1 MARAAS
7 FAVMLISTLAG
18 LNAAWGA
25 DPIKIGF
32 GMSLTGG
39 LAVGGKPALVTLELW
54 REDVNAKGGLL
65 RRPVEFVYYDDQTNP
80 SNVPPIYTKLLD
92 VDKVDLVV
100 SGYGTNLQA
109 PAMPIVTQRNLL
121 FMCLFGLA
129 VNDQFKYSR
138 FFQMQ
143 PNGPDAR
150 IAASLGF
157 LETALT
163 MNPKPNKLAI
173 VGADAEFPHVAL
185 DGARENAKKLGLQIV
200 YDRTYP
206 PNSVDFGPIVRS
218 IQATDPDVV
227 YVASYPPDSVGITRA
242 ASEIGLKAR
251 MFGGA
256 MIGLQFGPI
265 KAQLGPLLK
274 GMVAYELYVPEPTM
288 NFPGIREFLKRY
300 QERAAKEGIDPL
312 GFYIAPF
319 GYAEM
324 QILQQAVT
332 AVGSL
337 DQAKLAD
344 YIHQTTFHTIVGDIK
359 FGPNGEWAESRFLFV
374 QYRNIGGNGLEQFR
388 EPGRQVILYPPQFKS
403 GDLAF
408 PYTDVKH

>member
-1 MARAAS
+1 MAASRACNIRATEATMTRTRALIAVTLATLVVVAAAALVPVARA
-7 FAVMLISTLAG
+7 
-18 LNAAWGA
+18 A
-25 DPIKIGF
+25 DPIKLGF
-32 GMSLTGG
+32 GMALTGG
-39 LAVGGKPALVTLELW
+39 LSANGKPALLAVEIW
-54 REDVNAKGGLL
+54 KDDINKKGGLL
-65 RRPVEFVYYDDQTNP
+65 GRPVQLIYYDDQTNP
-80 SNVPPIYTKLLD
+80 STVPGIYTKLLD

-274 GMVAYELYVPEPTM
+274 GMV
-288 NFPGIREFLKRY
+288 
-300 QERAAKEGIDPL
+300 
-312 GFYIAPF
+312 
-319 GYAEM
+319 
-324 QILQQAVT
+324 
-332 AVGSL
+332 
-337 DQAKLAD
+337 
-344 YIHQTTFHTIVGDIK
+344 
-359 FGPNGEWAESRFLFV
+359 
-374 QYRNIGGNGLEQFR
+374 
-388 EPGRQVILYPPQFKS
+388 
-403 GDLAF
+403 
-408 PYTDVKH
+408 